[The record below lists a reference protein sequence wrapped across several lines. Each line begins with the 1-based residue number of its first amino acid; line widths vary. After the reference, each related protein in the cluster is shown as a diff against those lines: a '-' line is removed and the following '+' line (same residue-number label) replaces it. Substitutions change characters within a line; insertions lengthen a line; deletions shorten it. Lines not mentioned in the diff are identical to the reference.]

1 MCQSQNSSPPG
12 SSNAQPIKTYLNPL
26 CKVVYQSCFFS
37 SKLMSFLSRLC
48 LIALAGP
55 SNVILNWRGKSRQPS
70 LFLILRGKH
79 WVKCD
84 VSCWSL
90 HKYPFSGWG
99 SSLLFLIC
107 WEFLSKMNVEFCY
120 AFFPNLLRWSRS
132 FSSFV
137 CGYGEF
143 CWLIFKVQTM
153 YSFIGLTNICGQLF
167 CPSIVL
173 GDGDKTLT
181 TGTVPTVRSSSILM
195 SLGLWGGVQGSPAS
209 DPPACT
215 TSVLKNVPPASP
227 SWASGAE
234 GGTAQLAPRTR
245 WIGSSWLGEWRAG
258 PAATAGWDSKPSPP
272 DPSPLFLCPLHPSC
286 LAFCTQPPP

>member
-1 MCQSQNSSPPG
+1 
-12 SSNAQPIKTYLNPL
+12 
-26 CKVVYQSCFFS
+26 
-37 SKLMSFLSRLC
+37 MSFLSRLC
-48 LIALAGP
+48 LSALAGP
-55 SNVILNWRGKSRQPS
+55 SNMILNWRGKRRQPS

-90 HKYPFSGWG
+90 HKYPLSGWG

-107 WEFLSKMNVEFCY
+107 WEFLSKMNAEVCY
-120 AFFPNLLRWSRS
+120 AFSPNLLRWSRS

-153 YSFIGLTNICGQLF
+153 YSFIRLTNICGQLF

-181 TGTVPTVRSSSILM
+181 IGMVPTVRSSSILV
-195 SLGLWGGVQGSPAS
+195 SLGLWGGVQGSPAL

-227 SWASGAE
+227 FERPGQKVVRHGQPQEQGESGALGWE
-234 GGTAQLAPRTR
+234 NGGLALQLLQDETQSLPRLTLPHSSYVLSTLPALPSAPSHPAKSGGFVSLFPRT
-245 WIGSSWLGEWRAG
+245 L
-258 PAATAGWDSKPSPP
+258 
-272 DPSPLFLCPLHPSC
+272 
-286 LAFCTQPPP
+286 PPPPLPDLPATTGRLVV